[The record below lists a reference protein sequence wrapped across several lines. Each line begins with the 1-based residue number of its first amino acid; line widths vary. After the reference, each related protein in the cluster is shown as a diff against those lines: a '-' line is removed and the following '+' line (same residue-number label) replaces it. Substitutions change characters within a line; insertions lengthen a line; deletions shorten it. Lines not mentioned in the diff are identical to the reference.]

1 MGLNTFVRRRGFR
14 NFMAKLYG
22 WGASVVIIGAL
33 FKINHYQFANEFLIV
48 GLGTEAI
55 IFFFSAFEP
64 PYVEPDWSLVYPELG
79 GLYHGDETGGHAAPK
94 SKKPTQELDDL
105 LKQANIDKQLIDRL
119 GDGLKKLSDNTAKLS
134 DITDAAGAT
143 NDYVAKVKGASK
155 SAENLTKSYD
165 LTSETLQKDINA
177 SAAYNNSIKTAGE
190 NAASLSN
197 TYKEASEIL
206 KNDITVTKDFT
217 NSMKGA
223 MQSANVLAEQY
234 AKSAEALS
242 QSAKQLDFSAV
253 DGKSY
258 NDKLQQ
264 ISNKLASLNSVY
276 ELQLQSSN
284 EQIQAAT
291 KVRETMNELFKNLK
305 ESSDSMAGYKDQMN
319 LLTQRLSSLNDVYG
333 GMLTAMS
340 GKPAKQG

>member
-22 WGASVVIIGAL
+22 LGASVVILGAL
-33 FKINHYQFANEFLIV
+33 FKINHYPCANEMLVV

-79 GLYHGDETGGHAAPK
+79 GLYHGDGTRRRKK

-143 NDYVAKVKGASK
+143 NEYVAKVKGASK
-155 SAENLTKSYD
+155 SAENLSKSYD
-165 LTSETLQKDINA
+165 MTAETLQKDANA
-177 SAAYNNSIKTAGE
+177 SVHYLNSIKNAGE
-190 NAASLSN
+190 NAANLSN
-197 TYKEASEIL
+197 TYKEASDIL
-206 KNDITVTKDFT
+206 KNDIMVTKEFT
-217 NSMKGA
+217 SSMKGA
-223 MQSANVLAEQY
+223 MQSANSLAEQY
-234 AKSAEALS
+234 TKSAEVLS

-258 NDKLQQ
+258 NEKLHQISDKL
-264 ISNKLASLNSVY
+264 SALNSVY
-276 ELQLQSSN
+276 ELQLAGQQRTDPVNRKSS
-284 EQIQAAT
+284 
-291 KVRETMNELFKNLK
+291 
-305 ESSDSMAGYKDQMN
+305 
-319 LLTQRLSSLNDVYG
+319 
-333 GMLTAMS
+333 
-340 GKPAKQG
+340 

>member
-22 WGASVVIIGAL
+22 WGASVVILGAL
-33 FKINHYQFANEFLIV
+33 FKINHYPFANEMLVV

-79 GLYHGDETGGHAAPK
+79 GLYHGDGLGEGK
-94 SKKPTQELDDL
+94 KQKKPTQELDDL

-143 NDYVAKVKGASK
+143 NEYVAKVRGASK
-155 SAENLTKSYD
+155 SAENLSKSYD
-165 LTSETLQKDINA
+165 LTSETLQKDAGA
-177 SAAYNNSIKTAGE
+177 SAHYMNSIKNAGD

-206 KNDITVTKDFT
+206 KNDIMVTKEFT
-217 NSMKGA
+217 GSMKVA
-223 MQSANVLAEQY
+223 MQSANSLAEQY
-234 AKSAEALS
+234 TKSAEVLS
-242 QSAKQLDFSAV
+242 LSAKQLDFSAV

-258 NDKLQQ
+258 NEKLHQISDKL
-264 ISNKLASLNSVY
+264 AALNSVY
-276 ELQLQSSN
+276 ELQLQGSN
-284 EQIQAAT
+284 EQIQSTA
-291 KVRETMNELFKNLK
+291 KVRETMTELLKNMK
-305 ESSDSMAGYKDQMN
+305 ESADTMAVYKEQMN
-319 LLTQRLSSLNDVYG
+319 LLTQRISSLNEVYG

-340 GKPAKQG
+340 GRAK

>member
-22 WGASVVIIGAL
+22 WGASVVILGAL
-33 FKINHYQFANEFLIV
+33 FKINHYPYANQMLVV

-79 GLYHGDETGGHAAPK
+79 GLYHGDEGHGGEAK
-94 SKKPTQELDDL
+94 KGKKPTQELDDL

-119 GDGLKKLSDNTAKLS
+119 GEGLKRLSDNTAKLS

-143 NDYVAKVKGASK
+143 NEFVAKVKGASK

-165 LTSETLQKDINA
+165 LTSETLQKDANA
-177 SAAYNNSIKTAGE
+177 SATYLNSLKSAGE
-190 NAASLSN
+190 NAVNLSN
-197 TYKEASEIL
+197 TYKEASDIM
-206 KNDITVTKDFT
+206 KNDINVTKEFT
-217 NSMKGA
+217 TSMKGA
-223 MQSANVLAEQY
+223 MQSANILAEQY
-234 AKSAEALS
+234 TKSAEALS

-258 NDKLQQ
+258 NEKLQQ
-264 ISNKLASLNSVY
+264 ISNKLAALNSVY

-284 EQIQAAT
+284 EQVQAAA
-291 KVRETMNELFKNLK
+291 KVRETMNELLK
-305 ESSDSMAGYKDQMN
+305 TIKDSSDSMVVYKDQMN
-319 LLTQRLSSLNDVYG
+319 LLTQRITSLNDVYG

-340 GKPAKQG
+340 GKGK

>member
-1 MGLNTFVRRRGFR
+1 MGLNTFVKRRGFR
-14 NFMAKLYG
+14 NFMSKLYG

-33 FKINHYQFANEFLIV
+33 FKINHYPYANEFLIV

-79 GLYHGDETGGHAAPK
+79 GLYHGDESVPEIKKG
-94 SKKPTQELDDL
+94 KKPTQELDDL
-105 LKQANIDKQLIDRL
+105 LKQSNIDKQLIDRL
-119 GDGLKKLSDNTAKLS
+119 GDGLRKLSDNTAKLS

-165 LTSETLQKDINA
+165 ITAETLQKDINA

-190 NAASLSN
+190 NAAHLSN

-206 KNDITVTKDFT
+206 KNDITATKEFT
-217 NSMKGA
+217 NSMKTA
-223 MQSANVLAEQY
+223 MQSANTLAEQY
-234 AKSAEALS
+234 TKSAEALS
-242 QSAKQLDFSAV
+242 QSAKHLDFTTV
-253 DGKSY
+253 DGKAY
-258 NDKLQQ
+258 NEKLHH
-264 ISNKLASLNSVY
+264 ISEKLAALNSVY

-284 EQIQAAT
+284 QQVQTAN
-291 KVRETMNELFKNLK
+291 KVRETMNEMLKTMK
-305 ESSDSMAGYKDQMN
+305 ESSDSMAVYKDQMN
-319 LLTQRLSSLNDVYG
+319 ILTQRISSLNEVYG

-340 GKPAKQG
+340 GKAK